1 MAMWAI
7 NGDKAPGPDGFGSHF
22 YKDCWHIGCP
32 DVITAVV
39 DFFQNGRL
47 LNEVNSTSITL
58 IPKVL
63 CPSHVGDYRPIS
75 CCNIIYKCITKVL
88 CNRLRMVL
96 PDIIMENQGAF
107 VHSRYIMH
115 NIMICQDLVKHYGR
129 KNTSAGCMMKIDMRK
144 AYDTIERDFLKEMLE
159 ALGFPEKFIEQ
170 IMICVTSPKFSLM
183 INGALQGYFPSK
195 KGN

>member
-47 LNEVNSTSITL
+47 LNE
-58 IPKVL
+58 
-63 CPSHVGDYRPIS
+63 
-75 CCNIIYKCITKVL
+75 VL